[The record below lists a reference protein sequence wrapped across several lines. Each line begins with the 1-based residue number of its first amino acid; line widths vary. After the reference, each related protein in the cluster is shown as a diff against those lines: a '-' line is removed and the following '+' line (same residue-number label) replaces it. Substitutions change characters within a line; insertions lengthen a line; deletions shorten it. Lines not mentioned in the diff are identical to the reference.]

1 MVTGCVFCGIVA
13 GTEPAEITHEWGDSI
28 AFVPLDPVIAGHTLV
43 VPRTHVRNAVEN
55 QVVTAMTMVRAV
67 ELAAQHDAS
76 NILASIGVAATQS
89 VMHLHIHVIPRHD
102 GDQLM
107 LPWGTT
113 GDPHEHHRC
122 EQICQLEAEIGK
134 LRLAAFPA
142 TMLRPVSFDD
152 SPEDEASIRHVR
164 FVPVDESEDQW

>member
-1 MVTGCVFCGIVA
+1 VVTGCVFCGIVA
-13 GTEPAEITHEWGDSI
+13 GTEPAEITHEWGDAI
-28 AFVPLDPVIAGHTLV
+28 AFVPIDPVIAGHTLV

-67 ELAAQHDAS
+67 ELAARHDAS
-76 NILASIGVAATQS
+76 NILTSIGAAAAQS

-113 GDPHEHHRC
+113 GDPHETHRC
-122 EQICQLEAEIGK
+122 KGMDLLETEIGQ
-134 LRLAAFPA
+134 LRLAALPA
-142 TMLRPVSFDD
+142 TMLRPVSFDG
-152 SPEDEASIRHVR
+152 SPEDEASIRYAHFR
-164 FVPVDESEDQW
+164 PVDESEDQW